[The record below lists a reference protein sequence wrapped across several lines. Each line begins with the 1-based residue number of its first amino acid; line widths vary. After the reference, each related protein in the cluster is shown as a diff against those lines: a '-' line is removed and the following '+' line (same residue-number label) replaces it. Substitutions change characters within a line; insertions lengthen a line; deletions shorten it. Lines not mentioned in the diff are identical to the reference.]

1 METLPIINLVY
12 EIYKDVTELNYR
24 LEKRWRYSLGQSLE
38 QTILDLLGQ
47 VIMTKNA
54 PKALKVPYLIKASS
68 QLEISVL
75 KLRLVLELKL
85 ANETK
90 VFQIQS
96 KTAEAGRM
104 IGGWLKSVNSC
115 WTFTGGK
122 RRIVGIVVVGIVPVQ
137 VRLLIVA
144 VPVRVRHIVGRR
156 FNSIMVVDQLWSQP

>member
-115 WTFTGGK
+115 
-122 RRIVGIVVVGIVPVQ
+122 
-137 VRLLIVA
+137 
-144 VPVRVRHIVGRR
+144 
-156 FNSIMVVDQLWSQP
+156 